1 MHLRT
6 AFLVSLGLVSIS
18 FDMIKIAHI
27 QLLPLLSGVQRV
39 CLDELIRLDPRTFDR
54 YLICKEEGPLT
65 IEAQKYG
72 IKCLFVKS
80 LVREISLKNAFK
92 ALWYLWKL
100 IKQHNFDIVHT
111 HSSKT
116 GVLGRVAAWL
126 GRTKLIVHTV
136 HGFSFPAAKNKL
148 QKLLFYLM
156 EKIGSL
162 CGDVI
167 ICLNEDD
174 AKIAQTILRT
184 GKDKIFIISNGVD
197 TEKFRPYAKNDKELC
212 RRNIYNIC
220 DDDIIIGMIG
230 RLWPQKNPLCLLKA
244 ISQLIKSNKKIKC
257 VFIGDGELYG
267 EMADFINDNALHD
280 SVQLLGWRNDTP
292 ILLNAMDIFVLP
304 SLWEGMPLAILEA
317 KSCGLPCVVS
327 NIQGNRNIINGVD
340 NGLLFDLNLNW
351 HDLHDK
357 LKLLIEDSR
366 LRTILGKNSR
376 LDVMINHNISSRI
389 KKIEK
394 LYLNKIV

>member
-80 LVREISLKNAFK
+80 LVREISLKNDFK

-167 ICLNEDD
+167 ICLHEDD

-197 TEKFRPYAKNDKELC
+197 TEKFSPYAKNDKELC

>member
-1 MHLRT
+1 
-6 AFLVSLGLVSIS
+6 
-18 FDMIKIAHI
+18 MIKIAHI

-80 LVREISLKNAFK
+80 LVREISLKNDFK

-126 GRTKLIVHTV
+126 GSTKLIVHTV

-167 ICLNEDD
+167 ICLHEDD

-230 RLWPQKNPLCLLKA
+230 RLWPQKKPLCLLKA

>member
-1 MHLRT
+1 
-6 AFLVSLGLVSIS
+6 
-18 FDMIKIAHI
+18 MIKIAHI

-80 LVREISLKNAFK
+80 LVREISLKNDFK

-126 GRTKLIVHTV
+126 GVHTV

-167 ICLNEDD
+167 ICLHEDD

>member
-1 MHLRT
+1 
-6 AFLVSLGLVSIS
+6 
-18 FDMIKIAHI
+18 MIKIAHI

-39 CLDELIRLDPRTFDR
+39 CLDELILLDPKTFDR

-80 LVREISLKNAFK
+80 LVREISLKNDVK
-92 ALWYLWKL
+92 ALWCLWKL

-126 GRTKLIVHTV
+126 NSTKLIVHTV

-148 QKLLFYLM
+148 QKLFFCLM

-167 ICLNEDD
+167 ICLHEDD
-174 AKIAQTILRT
+174 AKIARSTLKN
-184 GKDKIFIISNGVD
+184 GKDKICIISNGID
-197 TEKFRPYAKNDKELC
+197 TVKFRPYNKNDKELC
-212 RRNIYNIC
+212 RCNINNIC
-220 DDDIIIGMIG
+220 DGDIIIGMIG

-244 ISQLIKSNKKIKC
+244 VAQLVKNNKKIKC
-257 VFIGDGELYG
+257 IFIGDGELYG
-267 EMADFINDNALHD
+267 EMTDFINDNGLHD

-292 ILLNAMDIFVLP
+292 MLLNAMDIFVLP

-317 KSCGLPCVVS
+317 KSCGLPCIVS
-327 NIQGNRNIINGVD
+327 NIQGNRNIIDGVD

-351 HDLHDK
+351 YDLHDK
-357 LKLLIEDSR
+357 LKLLIDDSR
-366 LRTILGKNSR
+366 LRTILGKKSR
-376 LDVMINHNISSRI
+376 LDVIINYNISNRI
-389 KKIEK
+389 KKIEG
-394 LYLNKIV
+394 LYLNRLYKVFS

>member
-1 MHLRT
+1 
-6 AFLVSLGLVSIS
+6 
-18 FDMIKIAHI
+18 MIKIAHI
-27 QLLPLLSGVQRV
+27 QLLPLLNGVQRV

-80 LVREISLKNAFK
+80 LVREISLKNDFK

-167 ICLNEDD
+167 ICLHEDD

-304 SLWEGMPLAILEA
+304 PFGRG
-317 KSCGLPCVVS
+317 C
-327 NIQGNRNIINGVD
+327 
-340 NGLLFDLNLNW
+340 
-351 HDLHDK
+351 H
-357 LKLLIEDSR
+357 
-366 LRTILGKNSR
+366 
-376 LDVMINHNISSRI
+376 
-389 KKIEK
+389 
-394 LYLNKIV
+394 

>member
-1 MHLRT
+1 
-6 AFLVSLGLVSIS
+6 
-18 FDMIKIAHI
+18 
-27 QLLPLLSGVQRV
+27 
-39 CLDELIRLDPRTFDR
+39 
-54 YLICKEEGPLT
+54 
-65 IEAQKYG
+65 
-72 IKCLFVKS
+72 
-80 LVREISLKNAFK
+80 
-92 ALWYLWKL
+92 
-100 IKQHNFDIVHT
+100 
-111 HSSKT
+111 
-116 GVLGRVAAWL
+116 
-126 GRTKLIVHTV
+126 
-136 HGFSFPAAKNKL
+136 
-148 QKLLFYLM
+148 
-156 EKIGSL
+156 
-162 CGDVI
+162 
-167 ICLNEDD
+167 
-174 AKIAQTILRT
+174 
-184 GKDKIFIISNGVD
+184 ISNGVD

-280 SVQLLGWRNDTP
+280 SVKLLGWRNDTP

-357 LKLLIEDSR
+357 L
-366 LRTILGKNSR
+366 
-376 LDVMINHNISSRI
+376 
-389 KKIEK
+389 
-394 LYLNKIV
+394 